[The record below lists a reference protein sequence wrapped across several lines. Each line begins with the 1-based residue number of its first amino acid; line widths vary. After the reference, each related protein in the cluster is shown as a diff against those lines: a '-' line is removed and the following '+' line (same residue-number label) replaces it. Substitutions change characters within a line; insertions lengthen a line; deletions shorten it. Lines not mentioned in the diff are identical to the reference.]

1 MKRIQSLLLAFFA
14 VGVGAGSLASF
25 SPCIAQT
32 GATTNAPRP
41 SVAQSPRFLPEI
53 LAFEE
58 GDKKAPPPQGAVLFL
73 GSSSI
78 RYWTTLAQDFPEL
91 PVINR
96 GFGGSQI
103 EDSINY
109 AERIVLPYKPKL
121 IVFYAGGND
130 LNDGKAPEAVAK
142 DFQKFADTVQTALPA
157 TTIAFIS
164 INPSL
169 KRWEQEGKILQA
181 NTLIEKIIRDTNS
194 PTRKLAYIDSHAG
207 LLGADG
213 RPQENLLRPD
223 KLHLNADGYKA
234 WVAIVRPQILA
245 LATKAGVA
253 PSATATATATA
264 PAK

>member
-1 MKRIQSLLLAFFA
+1 M
-14 VGVGAGSLASF
+14 AGSLF
-25 SPCIAQT
+25 SPVQSCIAQT
-32 GATTNAPRP
+32 APTADAPRIA
-41 SVAQSPRFLPEI
+41 VVQSSRFLPEI

-58 GDKKAPPPQGAVLFL
+58 ADKKTAPPQGAVLFL

-78 RYWTTLAQDFPEL
+78 RYWTTVAQDFPEL

-103 EDSINY
+103 EDSIAY

-121 IVFYAGGND
+121 VVFYAGGND
-130 LNDGKAPEAVAK
+130 LNDGKTPEAVAN
-142 DFQKFADTVQTALPA
+142 DFQKFADKVQTELPT

-169 KRWEQEGKILQA
+169 KRWEQEKKIVRTNA
-181 NTLIEKIIRDTNS
+181 LIEKYIRDTNS
-194 PTRKLAYIDSHAG
+194 PARKLAYIDSHAE

-223 KLHLNADGYKA
+223 KLHLNAEGYKV
-234 WVAIVRPQILA
+234 WTAIVRPQILA
-245 LATKAGVA
+245 LSAKVGVA
-253 PSATATATATA
+253 PSATA